1 MKRQAW
7 SSTPT
12 WSSISCQP
20 RPTCRTSITRRSACR
35 TWKRIPPAQKASASR
50 RLFRPPLRSQTP
62 STTRSACASASCRSP
77 GKRFLRAFEYSS
89 PASAEEAIRLLAG
102 GSRALAGG
110 TDLLPLMKADR
121 ASPSR
126 LVNVKQFLDDRIRED
141 TGALSIGAL
150 TVLDEIEKNPVIRQR
165 YTALAEAAAA
175 AASPQLRNMATI
187 GGNLLQRPRCWYF
200 RNSRIPCWLKD
211 GDDCPAVEGENR
223 LHALY
228 GGGPCHA
235 VHPSDPASALV
246 ALEAQVRVR
255 GKTGERLIPAE
266 DFFALPSEARRA
278 ETVLEPDE
286 LILSVE
292 IPAIA
297 ARSTYLKAM
306 ERKVWTF
313 ALVGVAAV
321 MRSSGA
327 RVEHV
332 RIVLT

>member
-1 MKRQAW
+1 
-7 SSTPT
+7 
-12 WSSISCQP
+12 
-20 RPTCRTSITRRSACR
+20 
-35 TWKRIPPAQKASASR
+35 
-50 RLFRPPLRSQTP
+50 
-62 STTRSACASASCRSP
+62 
-77 GKRFLRAFEYSS
+77 
-89 PASAEEAIRLLAG
+89 
-102 GSRALAGG
+102 
-110 TDLLPLMKADR
+110 MKADL
-121 ASPSR
+121 AAPSR
-126 LVNVKQFLDDRIRED
+126 LVNVKRFLDDRIRED

-200 RNSRIPCWLKD
+200 RNVRIPCWLKE

-255 GKTGERLIPAE
+255 GRAGEKLIPVSE
-266 DFFALPSEARRA
+266 FFVLPTQGRRS
-278 ETVLEPDE
+278 ETVLGPEE

-292 IPAIA
+292 IPSSA

-321 MRSSGA
+321 MRSARA
-327 RVEHV
+327 RVEHA
-332 RIVLT
+332 RIVLTGVAPIPWRAKAAEDVLLGKELSETLLMDAADAALQGAAPLAHNAYKIPLLKTLVRRALVGISGLR

>member
-1 MKRQAW
+1 M
-7 SSTPT
+7 
-12 WSSISCQP
+12 
-20 RPTCRTSITRRSACR
+20 
-35 TWKRIPPAQKASASR
+35 
-50 RLFRPPLRSQTP
+50 
-62 STTRSACASASCRSP
+62 
-77 GKRFLRAFEYSS
+77 RAFEYSS

-110 TDLLPLMKADR
+110 TDLLPLMKADL

-200 RNSRIPCWLKD
+200 RSSRIPCWLKD

-332 RIVLT
+332 RIVLTGVAPIPWRAKAAEDGLLGKELSETLLIDAADAALQGAAPLAHNAYKIPLLKTLVRRALVGISSLR

>member
-1 MKRQAW
+1 
-7 SSTPT
+7 
-12 WSSISCQP
+12 
-20 RPTCRTSITRRSACR
+20 
-35 TWKRIPPAQKASASR
+35 
-50 RLFRPPLRSQTP
+50 
-62 STTRSACASASCRSP
+62 
-77 GKRFLRAFEYSS
+77 LRAFEYSS
-89 PASAEEAIRLLAG
+89 PSSAEEALRLLTAE
-102 GSRALAGG
+102 SRALAGG
-110 TDLLPLMKADR
+110 TDLLPLMKADL
-121 ASPSR
+121 AAPSR
-126 LVNVKQFLDDRIRED
+126 LVNVKRFLDDRIRED

-200 RNSRIPCWLKD
+200 RNARIPCWLKE

-255 GKTGERLIPAE
+255 GRTGEKLIPVSE
-266 DFFALPSEARRA
+266 FFVLPTQGRRS
-278 ETVLEPDE
+278 ETVLGPEE

-292 IPAIA
+292 IPSSA

-321 MRSSGA
+321 MRSARA

-332 RIVLT
+332 RIVLTGVAPIPWRAKAAEDLLQGKELSEGLLSDAAEAALQDAAPLAHNAYKIPLLKTLVRRALVGISRLR

>member
-1 MKRQAW
+1 
-7 SSTPT
+7 
-12 WSSISCQP
+12 
-20 RPTCRTSITRRSACR
+20 
-35 TWKRIPPAQKASASR
+35 
-50 RLFRPPLRSQTP
+50 
-62 STTRSACASASCRSP
+62 
-77 GKRFLRAFEYSS
+77 LRAFEYSS

-110 TDLLPLMKADR
+110 TDLLPLMKADL

-200 RNSRIPCWLKD
+200 RSSRIPCWLKD

-332 RIVLT
+332 RIVLTGVAPIPWRAKAAEDGLLGKELSETLLIDAADAALQGAAPLAHNAYKIPLLKTLVRRALVGISSLR